1 MDAWFMHLIQFAGF
15 GLLGLFALLVV
26 FLIISELKNKS
37 RGRRSA
43 RRR

>member
-1 MDAWFMHLIQFAGF
+1 MDSWFMHLIQFAGF

-26 FLIISELKNKS
+26 FLIVSELRSKS
-37 RGRRSA
+37 RSRRSA